1 MVCINKSLKEFKVLA
16 EYFNE
21 DFAEALVR
29 AISKEKKVEEGD
41 FYYPSIGEAISFIK
55 NKRETVVKTVEEEL
69 EKDPGI
75 SSERLFELLKGI
87 LYKAKDKYYIVKG
100 YIGDAIKN
108 VATKKFVYDEN
119 LNVILSLRDKYPNR
133 FSLKRIPEKDAI
145 EVDIKDVKVLDLNDP
160 SLETYFAYEAESGNE
175 IFDLPNAI
183 LYNQIIISKNIN
195 AFNLYRKLIANTT
208 KFKNIVDTL
217 NRYTDTNFIYTE
229 EMQKFDNLELNEREK
244 IISDYK
250 KSANKIF
257 EKERQIGRKNLK
269 ENNLSENTEYNP
281 EDILKDKKINSQTKK
296 IWNDI
301 RLLTKKLNIK
311 IKFVADKTI
320 YGYDGNYVT
329 DTGEIQINAKIL
341 NDDLNLTETIVHE
354 VIHALTYKII
364 HNVENNITEGLT
376 STQIKAVRKLRKL
389 YDELK
394 NDKSISNLYAL
405 HDIYE
410 FIAHLSNENFS
421 NILRKKDRNFLE
433 KIVDYILDILGI
445 ENAEE
450 LTRKYLKEILT
461 SAEYYLKREG
471 ITVKKSEKSTLAKI
485 NEKITPERTQ
495 QIKQIFESN
504 PELANVFYEA
514 VGVDNTLEQNIN
526 LNDILNGKIRNSI
539 KFVDNIEEVYTSIN
553 DYDEIY
559 ESISL
564 ANSLGIDDIF
574 VIEYFKNNKLKVPS
588 NKIKSK
594 EQLYEQI
601 KKDIHNIFT
610 IENFLAEPLSRE
622 KQLKEYEKAKERD
635 LRENGFVSRETEKLK
650 ESRYWEEVVKEVNR
664 QRTENLKEW
673 FEYLTKE
680 NEVYAANPAFQYLV
694 WRSITKEYKVDKNTY
709 KTQPPVLN
717 RRVLADLY
725 QKFLNKE
732 VLPVTSEFKKFYDNL
747 LVEYNKKLSDI
758 IEVKG
763 KNTKIGEWITIKGEE
778 NDPDNFEENVKKLR
792 SLSYTSWCSKTSMA
806 ESYLKNGDFYI
817 YIEKDDKV
825 TDEFLMS
832 GKDISEAGIQNVKVG
847 IGTRYD
853 GTVEIQGQANDGIVP
868 LDYYQQ
874 IKEFVEKKDLHSVDD
889 RLEKARE
896 KFEKVQKYKE
906 HIKNIQKAKSIEFE
920 NTLQYLKDSNSSFKI
935 LKNGK
940 IIVNNLRVSRKLK
953 ATFENVI
960 ELNRIEWI
968 EDYSDINVDELSNS
982 EILKIFEDKGK
993 KLFHYSPTENLY
1005 FPDLEIAN
1013 DFTYIY
1019 HSHHGNE
1026 LKYNKLRIVKGSLN
1040 TNIPLPNLV
1049 IVKNLYDVKE
1059 APKLQ
1064 IITGNSYDDNPPSV
1078 KYVLGGQDN
1087 HYGYANKARI
1097 GYVIR
1102 GPRKAHYIGKTKELL
1117 KKLGYTIESAKSMI
1131 YKIESGQF
1139 SGEYFENLKS
1149 KLEHAL
1155 SLAEGDY
1162 AKIYNIINQIAPEII
1177 KYNWKFKKLIDYTSE
1192 NGYPKL
1198 SKIYKGNIQGFYN
1211 KKDGKVY
1218 ISKNL
1223 TEKEKEIVLLHEVIG
1238 HKGIEELL
1246 SDLEYE
1252 EYKNILFSAKDYLY
1266 NNAKDLL
1273 KRTGHKSISDLAK
1286 DYGYDENSE
1295 EGQLKIIKE
1304 LLARQ
1309 AETNPQATW
1318 FERFIGKLQLF
1329 LAKTFKISLS
1339 KEGVIELLL
1348 LSKEKLNNPNLNIN
1362 TVLNNSVKQEKQAIE
1377 LFNEYLNSI
1386 FPDSKV
1392 KDIVYHNTDELF
1404 YRFRTIPVAKFFTK
1418 SPVGGR
1424 KYRIPVLLNISNPKV
1439 FSKFL
1444 EDGEMTYGLA
1454 KRYAKNKE
1462 RDGIINGTEGK
1473 TRTEYI
1479 VFEPKQIHILGSKE
1493 DIQKAKEF
1501 VKNRNKNLSNQI
1513 ILESVLDKEPISKKT
1528 GKVVAEKLSKRFNV
1542 PHKFIKAKDIP
1553 QLEEQIGQPIGDDTK
1568 AFWNPN
1574 EGVIYFIE
1582 ERITEDTP
1590 FHEFLHPVVE
1600 YIYQY
1605 NKPLFDELVN
1615 DLNKLENPELQ
1626 KNYNTLDENK
1636 KAEKDAIGT
1645 KLKSLKEEIW
1655 TKYEG
1660 SETDKIKEY
1669 LVTVV
1674 GLVAAEKLKTHKAKK
1689 YGINSLEDVKHEE
1702 RNIIRKIYTKLL
1714 KFIRKDLGIYKVKL
1728 AEIPK
1733 MTVNELAE
1741 YMLAENEKLNLFDIK
1756 PKDSIADADFVRSSR
1771 TMGVTIDDIKKKFE
1785 DPNLEITDEHYK
1797 LSNGTLLDR
1806 LTLFIHN
1813 NFSKKDKYFKKTP
1826 AEYKAASFFKQEGKD
1841 PNKPG
1846 NTVNYNG
1853 KDYTYDELVKQF
1865 EEDYKIGTIVG
1876 TMYHKIIEWAA
1887 KGADTKSLMYDEI
1900 IRMKDLLER
1909 YWVKLPLLTDAY
1921 NNIDIEKIKE
1931 ILDRLGLVFTGKY
1944 ADHYEPELTVFDE
1957 DLGIGTTIDA
1967 LIRHADGTY
1976 SILDFKT
1983 GQKFFS
1989 DQGITKELL
1998 KYAEDLYHD
2007 FPDTKLSRAKLEI
2020 AFRAFILKKNFPSI
2034 RFRDLAVAHINNQT
2048 VVESFDVE
2056 LDSAL
2061 TIIERFYKEKYKNET
2076 DKFEELNKLKLF
2088 DSTEYYGSNSLV
2100 NDVDIEEKLE
2110 DKSYEEKIKYVENKI
2125 EFLQSI
2131 SKMGVRSRAQK
2142 EELAKLSLYLLQL
2155 RSSGEKVNEIPEKD
2169 LGGFRRLFGSY
2180 FDANIPILQSLMKLF
2195 RDKKNKAQ
2203 QKIYEMEAELD
2214 HLMEKVKKEYF
2225 ENNPTRALLNK
2236 GIAGGLKYFSK
2247 QQDGSGIFDFMWVYR
2262 EKEVGSGYYM
2272 ITENDPQWNDL
2283 TEAQKAYVK
2292 KAKEIMHEQWKQ
2304 TMVYSYVKTRDGKI
2318 KNKAEAMG
2326 YPQELPEDF
2335 MPRIAMNQEEMLEH
2349 YPLLSKETLDYQY
2362 RKALGSFLDDPTYNT
2377 VSDKHKENYNIAVKY
2392 MGNNT
2397 VIAKQNHSF
2406 NAHDAIKLFTKNL
2419 INKREMDSTVAVAEG
2434 IIHYLQDIGYKRYND
2449 PDYFK
2454 KAQAFILDQ
2463 ILIQAKEERK
2473 ETSLSR
2479 KNIRI
2484 PGTNKEIN
2492 AEKAMANAKAWVSA
2506 STMWFQPVAG
2516 TFNTFLILL
2525 LNLKDAVINDL
2536 SKLFGHD
2543 YSKYGRYGIKE
2554 FLWSIGVW
2562 GRMQFSSITNDEEGR
2577 KLKEFA
2583 KMLNYLPDNYDY
2595 AIRKKGSVVAKNK
2608 LMDVSYL
2615 YFFHQIGEDFGTYTI
2630 LASQLK
2636 TIKTIDKNGN
2646 VISMWDAYEFD
2657 ETGKLV
2663 YVGGKRGVDTKGQE
2677 IAGLTSEEISRMK
2690 EVSRAIHGAYR
2701 NEEKTAMEL
2710 TALGQWVMQFRKFVP
2725 TQILNAYGSMHK
2737 STFRGYYEYKGKNE
2751 KGEDIYEWQ
2760 NNIVEGRIRTFL
2772 KVIFTAIRLKND
2784 PNYRWTNL
2792 SYEQK
2797 RNLADIAATSLFFIL
2812 ALASMGIMFDDDD
2825 EDTQAYKRMNKL
2837 ALDLTT
2843 SYHPLELLNNIT
2855 NFTAVLNKGKTAV
2868 KGFGSFLL
2876 EGILEGKEAAPGVP
2890 KGLKPTLRHIPLV
2903 NGWYQIQLFLYNDSA
2918 LTTKQK
2924 ESWFDKWSFDEGR

>member
-87 LYKAKDKYYIVKG
+87 LYKVKDKYYIVKG

-108 VATKKFVYDEN
+108 VTIKKFVYDEN
-119 LNVILSLRDKYPNR
+119 LNVILYLRDKYPNR
-133 FSLKRIPEKDAI
+133 FSLKRIPEKNAI
-145 EVDIKDVKVLDLNDP
+145 EVDIKDVKVIDLNDP

-183 LYNQIIISKNIN
+183 LYNQIVTSKNIT

-217 NRYTDTNFIYTE
+217 NKYINTNFTYTE

-281 EDILKDKKINSQTKK
+281 ENIIKDRKINPQTKK

-301 RLLTKKLNIK
+301 RLLAKKLNIK

-320 YGYDGNYVT
+320 YGYDGNFVT

-376 STQIKAVRKLRKL
+376 STQIKAVRKLKKL

-394 NDKSISNLYAL
+394 NDNNISNLYAL

-410 FIAHLSNENFS
+410 FIAHLSNEEFS

-461 SAEYYLKREG
+461 SAEYYLKKEG
-471 ITVKKSEKSTLAKI
+471 IAVKKSEKSTLNKI
-485 NEKITPERTQ
+485 SEKELTPERTQ
-495 QIKQIFESN
+495 QIKQIFEEN
-504 PELANVFYEA
+504 PELANVFYKA
-514 VGVDNTLEQNIN
+514 VSVDNTLEQNIN

-539 KFVDNIEEVYTSIN
+539 KFVDNIEEVYTSII

-564 ANSLGIDDIF
+564 VNNLGIDDIF

-594 EQLYEQI
+594 EELYEQI
-601 KKDIHNIFT
+601 KKDIHNNFI
-610 IENFLAEPLSRE
+610 IENFLVEPLSRE

-635 LRENGFVSRETEKLK
+635 LRENGFVSRETEILK
-650 ESRYWEEVVKEVNR
+650 ESRYWEELVKEVNR
-664 QRTENLKEW
+664 QRTRSLKEW

-709 KTQPPVLN
+709 KSQPPVLN

-725 QKFLNKE
+725 QKFLDKE

-747 LVEYNKKLSDI
+747 LIEYNKKTNDVV
-758 IEVKG
+758 EVKG
-763 KNTKIGEWITIKGEE
+763 KNTKTGEWIIIKGEK

-792 SLSYTSWCSKTSMA
+792 SLSYTSWCVKTSMA
-806 ESYLKNGDFYI
+806 ESYLRNGDFYI

-847 IGTRYD
+847 IGTKYD
-853 GTVEIQGQANDGIVP
+853 GTVEIQGQDNDGTVP

-874 IKEFVEKKDLHSVDD
+874 IKEFVEKKGLHSVDD
-889 RLEKARE
+889 RLEKAKE
-896 KFEKVQKYKE
+896 SFEKVQKYKE
-906 HIKNIQKAKSIEFE
+906 HIKNVQKFKNVKFE
-920 NTLQYLKDSNSSFKI
+920 NTLQYLKDSGSSFKI

-940 IIVNNLRVSRKLK
+940 IIVNNLKVSRKLK

-982 EILKIFEDKGK
+982 EILKIFEEQK
-993 KLFHYSPTENLY
+993 KELFHYSPTENLY

-1019 HSHHGNE
+1019 HSYHGNE
-1026 LKYNKLRIVKGSLN
+1026 LKYNKLRIVKGKLN
-1040 TNIPLPNLV
+1040 TNISLPNLV
-1049 IVKNLYDVKE
+1049 IVKDLYDVKE

-1064 IITGNSYDDNPPSV
+1064 IITGNSYDYNPPSV

-1087 HYGYANKARI
+1087 HYGYVNNAKVGHI
-1097 GYVIR
+1097 IR
-1102 GPRKAHYIGKTKELL
+1102 GPRKVSYIGKTNELL
-1117 KKLGYTIESAKSMI
+1117 EKLGYTIESAKSII
-1131 YKIESGQF
+1131 YKIKSGQF
-1139 SGEYFENLKS
+1139 SGEYFENLKL

-1162 AKIYNIINQIAPEII
+1162 VNIYNIINQIAPEII

-1295 EGQLKIIKE
+1295 IGQLKIIKE

-1339 KEGVIELLL
+1339 KEGVIELIL

-1362 TVLNNSVKQEKQAIE
+1362 IVLNNTVKQEKQAIE
-1377 LFNEYLNSI
+1377 LYNEYSNS
-1386 FPDSKV
+1386 
-1392 KDIVYHNTDELF
+1392 
-1404 YRFRTIPVAKFFTK
+1404 
-1418 SPVGGR
+1418 G
-1424 KYRIPVLLNISNPKV
+1424 
-1439 FSKFL
+1439 
-1444 EDGEMTYGLA
+1444 
-1454 KRYAKNKE
+1454 
-1462 RDGIINGTEGK
+1462 
-1473 TRTEYI
+1473 
-1479 VFEPKQIHILGSKE
+1479 GSKK

-1501 VKNRNKNLSNQI
+1501 IKNRNKLSNNIVNQI
-1513 ILESVLDKEPISKKT
+1513 TLESVLDKPAMSKKT
-1528 GKVVAEKLSKRFNV
+1528 GRVVAERLSRRFNV
-1542 PHKFIKAKDIP
+1542 PYKFINAKDIP
-1553 QLEEQIGQPIGDDTK
+1553 QLEEQIGQPIGDDVK

-1605 NKPLFDELVN
+1605 NKPLFNELVN

-1626 KNYNTLDENK
+1626 ESYSKLDKQK
-1636 KAEKDAIGT
+1636 KAEKDAIGF

-1669 LVTVV
+1669 LVTVT
-1674 GLVAAEKLKTHKAKK
+1674 GLVAADKLQKHGARK

-1702 RNIIRKIYTKLL
+1702 RGVIRKIYTKILR
-1714 KFIRKDLGIYKVKL
+1714 FVRESLGIYKVKL
-1728 AEIPK
+1728 VDIPK

-1741 YMLAENEKLNLFDIK
+1741 YIVAKKEKLDLFDIK
-1756 PKDSIADADFVRSSR
+1756 PKDSIADADFVRSSK

-1785 DPNLEITDEHYK
+1785 DPDLEITDEHYK

-1826 AEYKAASFFKQEGKD
+1826 AEYKAASFFKQEGKNPD
-1841 PNKPG
+1841 KPG

-1853 KDYTYDELVKQF
+1853 KDYTFQELTKQF
-1865 EEDYKIGTIVG
+1865 EQEYKIGTIVG
-1876 TMYHKIIEWAA
+1876 TMYHKILEWAA
-1887 KGADTKSLMYDEI
+1887 KGKDTKSALYEEI
-1900 IRMKDLLER
+1900 IKMKDLLET
-1909 YWVKLPLLTDAY
+1909 YGVKLPLLTDRT
-1921 NNIDIEKIKE
+1921 NNIDIDKINE

-1944 ADHYEPELTVFDE
+1944 SDHYEPELTVFDE

-1989 DQGITKELL
+1989 DQGIVKELL

-2061 TIIERFYKEKYKNET
+2061 TIIERFYKEKYKNKP

-2110 DKSYEEKIKYVENKI
+2110 DKSYEEKIKYVENRI

-2131 SKMGVRSRAQK
+2131 SKMGVRSRAQR

-2155 RSSGEKVNEIPEKD
+2155 RSSGEKLNEIPEKD

-2214 HLMEKVKKEYF
+2214 YLMEKVKKEYF

-2272 ITENDPQWNDL
+2272 ITENDPQWNNL
-2283 TEAQKAYVK
+2283 TDAQKAYVK
-2292 KAKEIMHEQWKQ
+2292 KAKEIMHEQWRR
-2304 TMVYSYVKTRDGKI
+2304 TMVYSYVRTRDGKV
-2318 KNKAEAMG
+2318 KTKAEAMG

-2335 MPRIAMNQEEMLEH
+2335 MPRIAMGQEEMLEH

-2362 RKALGSFLDDPTYNT
+2362 RKALGSFLDDPTYNA

-2419 INKREMDSTVAVAEG
+2419 INKKEMDSTVAVAEG

-2479 KNIRI
+2479 KNIKV

-2492 AEKAMANAKAWVSA
+2492 AEKAMANAKAWVSGA
-2506 STMWFQPVAG
+2506 TMWFQPVAG
-2516 TFNTFLILL
+2516 TFNGFLILL

-2536 SKLFGHD
+2536 SKLFGHN

-2636 TIKTIDKNGN
+2636 TIKTVDKNGN

-2825 EDTQAYKRMNKL
+2825 EDTQAYKRMYKL
-2837 ALDLTT
+2837 ALDLTA